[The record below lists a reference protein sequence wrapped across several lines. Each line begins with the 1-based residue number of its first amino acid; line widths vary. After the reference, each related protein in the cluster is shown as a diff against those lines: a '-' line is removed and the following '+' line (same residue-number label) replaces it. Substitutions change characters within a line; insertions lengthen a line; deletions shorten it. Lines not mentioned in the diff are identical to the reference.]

1 MNKEVKDDLQPR
13 RWLLVVLIIIAIII
27 SIVLIN
33 KVVMDKKA
41 EKNEKG
47 NILDIFKDTSS
58 KINTSSFNSD
68 FELYKGTEYGSSVSR
83 LLDEVITNNKKN
95 KDRLVKVVYDDTET
109 TDPTE
114 IKNLK
119 KNFDTWDK
127 LEVSLDY
134 DDEGFIYLIT
144 IENYDTKT
152 ADEENNNTENNTSNS
167 SSNSGVSAPVVENN
181 DDFEKTSFNSFA
193 TFHSGTKSG
202 FFVKS
207 MIDYV
212 INNNNSNSDHI
223 LYVSYKNT
231 NTTDVNSLKKL
242 KDSFSD
248 FTDYEVTV
256 SYAADGYASGF
267 NVN

>member
-1 MNKEVKDDLQPR
+1 MSKEVNEELQPR
-13 RWLLVVLIIIAIII
+13 RWLLVVLIIIAIVI
-27 SIVLIN
+27 SVVLIN
-33 KVVMDKKA
+33 KIVMDKKA
-41 EKNEKG
+41 EKNEEG
-47 NILDIFKDTSS
+47 GIFDIFKDTTS

-68 FELYKGTEYGSSVSR
+68 FEMYKGTEYGSSVSR

-95 KDRLVKVVYDDTET
+95 KDRLVKVVYEDTET

-119 KNFDTWDK
+119 KKFDTWDK

-144 IENYDTKT
+144 IENYDTQ
-152 ADEENNNTENNTSNS
+152 AVDED
-167 SSNSGVSAPVVENN
+167 NSGIESDVVNNSGNSEVSTSVIDNN

-212 INNNNSNSDHI
+212 INNNGSNPEHI
-223 LYVSYKNT
+223 LFVSYKNT
-231 NTTDVNSLKKL
+231 NTTDVSALKKL
-242 KDSFSD
+242 KENFAD

>member
-1 MNKEVKDDLQPR
+1 MNKDVQEELQPR
-13 RWLLVVLIIIAIII
+13 RWLLVVLILIAIVI
-27 SIVLIN
+27 SVVLIN

-41 EKNEKG
+41 EKNEEG
-47 NILDIFKDTSS
+47 GIFDIFKDTTS

-68 FELYKGTEYGSSVSR
+68 FEMYKGTEYGSSVSR

-95 KDRLVKVVYDDTET
+95 KERLVRVVYENTET

-114 IKNLK
+114 IKDLK
-119 KNFDTWDK
+119 KKFDTWDK

-134 DDEGFIYLIT
+134 DDEGFVYLIT
-144 IENYDTKT
+144 IENYDIKT
-152 ADEENNNTENNTSNS
+152 DEDVDTTSANSNVSNNINNNLSTP
-167 SSNSGVSAPVVENN
+167 GIDNN
-181 DDFEKTSFNSFA
+181 DDFDKTSFNSFA

-212 INNNNSNSDHI
+212 INNNSSNSEHI
-223 LYVSYKNT
+223 LFVSYKNT
-231 NTTDVNSLKKL
+231 NTNDISSLKKL
-242 KDSFSD
+242 KESFSD

-256 SYAADGYASGF
+256 SYADDGYASGF

>member
-1 MNKEVKDDLQPR
+1 MSKEVNEELQPR
-13 RWLLVVLIIIAIII
+13 RWLLVVLIIIAIVI
-27 SIVLIN
+27 SVVLIN
-33 KVVMDKKA
+33 KIVMDKKA
-41 EKNEKG
+41 EKNEEG
-47 NILDIFKDTSS
+47 GIFDIFKDTTS

-68 FELYKGTEYGSSVSR
+68 FEMYKGTEYGSSVSR

-95 KDRLVKVVYDDTET
+95 KDRLVKVVYEDTET

-119 KNFDTWDK
+119 KKFDTWDK

-144 IENYDTKT
+144 IENYDTQ
-152 ADEENNNTENNTSNS
+152 AVDED
-167 SSNSGVSAPVVENN
+167 NSGIESDVVNNSGNSEVSNPVIDNN

-212 INNNNSNSDHI
+212 INNNGSNPEHI
-223 LYVSYKNT
+223 LFVSYKNT
-231 NTTDVNSLKKL
+231 NTTDVSALKKL
-242 KDSFSD
+242 KENFAD

>member
-1 MNKEVKDDLQPR
+1 MNKNVQEDLQPR
-13 RWLLVVLIIIAIII
+13 RWLLVVLILIAIVI
-27 SIVLIN
+27 SVVLIN

-41 EKNEKG
+41 EKKEG
-47 NILDIFKDTSS
+47 GDIFDIFKDTTS

-68 FELYKGTEYGSSVSR
+68 FEMYKGTEYGSSVSR

-95 KDRLVKVVYDDTET
+95 KERLVKVVYENTET
-109 TDPTE
+109 TDPIE
-114 IKNLK
+114 IKDLK
-119 KNFDTWDK
+119 KKFDTWDK

-134 DDEGFIYLIT
+134 DDEGFVYLIT
-144 IENYDTKT
+144 IENYDTQ
-152 ADEENNNTENNTSNS
+152 AVDEDNS
-167 SSNSGVSAPVVENN
+167 SAESNVVNNSGNSGVSTPVIDNN

-212 INNNNSNSDHI
+212 INNNSTNPEHI
-223 LYVSYKNT
+223 LFVSYKGT
-231 NTTDVNSLKKL
+231 NTTDVSSLKKL
-242 KDSFSD
+242 KENFAD

-256 SYAADGYASGF
+256 SYADDGYASGF